1 MTPEQITALKVR
13 LGGVAT
19 SELEVLVQDA
29 LYETDDHTATALQ
42 NCICHP
48 QAIGLVQE
56 DLRDFVEMVYNPSKL
71 GNLANRV
78 QTPISY
84 IDMRLYVVHL
94 INAGFKEQGCSIRLP
109 ENPFNT
115 NAFYTSNNANILAF
129 HLAEEAPITAA
140 EAAAILGDNGDFIQ
154 PGHAPVFHAVP
165 RGPIVRAPA
174 PTPAGFDAAELEAAL
189 AASRL
194 ENIPAH
200 RAPAPTPAGFDAA
213 ELEAALA
220 ASIDLATEEAQL
232 KAVLAVS
239 MVEHVVAAPV
249 PSYTDA
255 ELGFYVGQISDRDHL
270 RVEEDEDD
278 LYVGPARPVETALTD
293 AQQTFLYHLIDTGR
307 VDLGRIHDRHYLL
320 ELVGAVVGAVVGD
333 AD

>member
-189 AASRL
+189 AAS
-194 ENIPAH
+194 
-200 RAPAPTPAGFDAA
+200 
-213 ELEAALA
+213 
-220 ASIDLATEEAQL
+220 IDLATEEAQL